1 MDTATNYMF
10 TTDLLKMY
18 SVWQLAAVTAV
29 ILAITHVTYTLLW
42 SKSSLAISKGLQL
55 VPVAQEGLPIV
66 GTANAFRDNPRGFLS
81 KYESKLGKVFSV
93 DMVAMRINFFLAPS
107 YQISF
112 FKLTRDGDF
121 RLEDAFYGMV
131 RAVHHRRQGNQDD
144 EYAIGKLD
152 SMYLSRTD
160 LIEAYRHLTL
170 PMITEQIL
178 KYASADP
185 PTVDLVEFSSSM
197 TIRIV
202 VMALVGERFH
212 DKNVDMFIPLLQ
224 QFERD
229 IKAPA
234 NTFFPKLPFPPQQ
247 RLDSTC
253 GTFVSWV
260 EDEIRLRIDGKETH
274 HKDYLQQFLNGE
286 AFQKYPKEIPLHVVA
301 MILAAH
307 TNTAGTMFWT
317 LYEIAKSQ
325 TLQQRVYDELDSFGM
340 INKSVEEQLHR
351 VCVEKPKLLYA
362 CIKEAGR
369 RYQTLFL
376 FRMAVCDTEFEGY
389 FIPKGEYVSV
399 SQPSSSLNGEV
410 FEDPLKFDPDRFL
423 GDKHS
428 NSALTGEYVQF
439 GQGAHKC
446 RGEKFI
452 LYSLVNAVIPTILS
466 HTKLSV
472 VLQGPD
478 DTRDCDYFSTVGV
491 PFSDKPITIRLDKL

>member
-121 RLEDAFYGMV
+121 RLEDAFT
-131 RAVHHRRQGNQDD
+131 AC
-144 EYAIGKLD
+144 
-152 SMYLSRTD
+152 
-160 LIEAYRHLTL
+160 
-170 PMITEQIL
+170 
-178 KYASADP
+178 ADP

-202 VMALVGERFH
+202 VMAL
-212 DKNVDMFIPLLQ
+212 
-224 QFERD
+224 
-229 IKAPA
+229 
-234 NTFFPKLPFPPQQ
+234 Q

-325 TLQQRVYDELDSFGM
+325 TLQQRVYDELDSFG
-340 INKSVEEQLHR
+340 I
-351 VCVEKPKLLYA
+351 
-362 CIKEAGR
+362 R
-369 RYQTLFL
+369 RL
-376 FRMAVCDTEFEGY
+376 
-389 FIPKGEYVSV
+389 
-399 SQPSSSLNGEV
+399 
-410 FEDPLKFDPDRFL
+410 LKFDPDRFL

>member
-1 MDTATNYMF
+1 MF

-202 VMALVGERFH
+202 VMAL
-212 DKNVDMFIPLLQ
+212 
-224 QFERD
+224 
-229 IKAPA
+229 
-234 NTFFPKLPFPPQQ
+234 Q

-362 CIKEAGR
+362 CIKEA
-369 RYQTLFL
+369 
-376 FRMAVCDTEFEGY
+376 A
-389 FIPKGEYVSV
+389 GE
-399 SQPSSSLNGEV
+399 
-410 FEDPLKFDPDRFL
+410 
-423 GDKHS
+423 
-428 NSALTGEYVQF
+428 
-439 GQGAHKC
+439 
-446 RGEKFI
+446 
-452 LYSLVNAVIPTILS
+452 
-466 HTKLSV
+466 
-472 VLQGPD
+472 
-478 DTRDCDYFSTVGV
+478 DTRHCSCLEWLYATLSLRG
-491 PFSDKPITIRLDKL
+491 IRRPT

>member
-1 MDTATNYMF
+1 
-10 TTDLLKMY
+10 
-18 SVWQLAAVTAV
+18 
-29 ILAITHVTYTLLW
+29 
-42 SKSSLAISKGLQL
+42 
-55 VPVAQEGLPIV
+55 
-66 GTANAFRDNPRGFLS
+66 
-81 KYESKLGKVFSV
+81 
-93 DMVAMRINFFLAPS
+93 MVAMRINFFLAPS

-131 RAVHHRRQGNQDD
+131 RAVHHRRQETKMMNMRLKARFDVS
-144 EYAIGKLD
+144 L
-152 SMYLSRTD
+152 TD
-160 LIEAYRHLTL
+160 LIEAYAISL

-325 TLQQRVYDELDSFGM
+325 TLQQRVDDELDSFGM
-340 INKSVEEQLHR
+340 INKSVEEQLRR
-351 VCVEKPKLLYA
+351 VCVEA
-362 CIKEAGR
+362 
-369 RYQTLFL
+369 Q
-376 FRMAVCDTEFEGY
+376 
-389 FIPKGEYVSV
+389 
-399 SQPSSSLNGEV
+399 V